1 MRKMILAA
9 SLAALFTLPALADE
23 KPGLNTEEK
32 APTPAH
38 KLDDGYRGIEDA
50 RTMNVKQ
57 AKEMHDGASISLRG
71 NLIEKKGEDI
81 YTFRDKSGQMDAYI
95 PMAIFDGKNVSPDE
109 LVGISGSLDA
119 KQKPMRIKVTHFQKQ

>member
-1 MRKMILAA
+1 
-9 SLAALFTLPALADE
+9 
-23 KPGLNTEEK
+23 
-32 APTPAH
+32 
-38 KLDDGYRGIEDA
+38 
-50 RTMNVKQ
+50 MNVKQ

-95 PMAIFDGKNVSPDE
+95 PMAIFDGKNVTPDE